1 MGPPKAGSPVFYV
14 TAGGNEPADS
24 SRVVAFHAT
33 SAVPFVGR
41 EGPRKSKPAK
51 LPHRA
56 SASAAICENLARA
69 ADDIA
74 WNGACVL
81 AGSDPE
87 AVHQIRVALRRLRAV
102 LSLYRELL
110 PEKMHDHLRD
120 LARVVN
126 GPLGAARNADVFCDD
141 VLAAASRAMP
151 EDPDLA
157 ALAAAAERERETRW
171 AKAREMLRSE
181 FFAGLI
187 AAADSM
193 AREPSSRGREEDAVL
208 SSSAWRFAAKS
219 LKRRHKRLR
228 DRGRH
233 LRHMSAAERHKLR
246 IAAKKQRYAAE
257 LFAPLFKK
265 SRGRKYAGALARVQ
279 SALGEMNDIAG
290 MPAQLQAL
298 LAKAGGDAA
307 LARAAGLVLGYYQAG
322 AAAREERLRDAWK
335 RFKAAKKFWRSSA
348 SAL

>member
-1 MGPPKAGSPVFYV
+1 MSPPNPGAPILSAAPGPNPKSDP
-14 TAGGNEPADS
+14 T
-24 SRVVAFHAT
+24 RVVALHPPS
-33 SAVPFVGR
+33 SAPFVGR
-41 EGPRKSKPAK
+41 EGPRQSKPAK
-51 LPHRA
+51 LPRRA
-56 SASAAICENLARA
+56 AARDALRENLARA

-87 AVHQIRVALRRLRAV
+87 AMHQIRVALRRLRAI

-110 PEKMHDHLRD
+110 PEKAHDELRE

-126 GPLGAARNADVFCDD
+126 VPLGAARNADVFCDD
-141 VLAAASRAMP
+141 VLAAVVRAMP
-151 EDPDLA
+151 GDRDLA
-157 ALAAAAERERETRW
+157 ALAAAAEREREARW
-171 AKAREMLRSE
+171 AKAREALRSE
-181 FFAGLI
+181 SFAGLI
-187 AAADSM
+187 SAADTM
-193 AREPSSRGREEDAVL
+193 AREPGSRGREEDTVL
-208 SSSAWRFAAKS
+208 SGSAWRFAAKS

-265 SRGRKYAGALARVQ
+265 SRGRRYAKALARVQ

-290 MPAQLQAL
+290 MPAQLEGL
-298 LAKAGGDAA
+298 LAKEGGDAA

-322 AAAREERLRDAWK
+322 ADAREDRLRKAWR
-335 RFKAAKKFWRSSA
+335 RFKAVEKFWGRA
-348 SAL
+348 FIV